1 MSIELIT
8 KRFDEVFDL
17 SLGRTPS
24 RGDKSYWGGNHT
36 WVSIADMSCG
46 KYISSSKECITDKA
60 LVDTGIPL
68 VRKGTVIM
76 SFKLSIGKVCIA
88 NKDLYTNEAIMAFSL
103 NGKYNILPDYLYYYL
118 RAYKWNVSNEVVLGF
133 TLNKKNISN
142 SLITFPVSVSEQQRI
157 VDILDKEFAKVE
169 ALKANA
175 EQKLKNAKDLFQA
188 TLKKKLELKHGWVV
202 KDLANVVDAGTC
214 ISYGIVQPEENV
226 PDGIPIV
233 RPVDLT
239 QEVLTSTAGFKKTRK
254 DISDSYKRSILKGTE
269 ILMCVR
275 GTTGIVSLSSD
286 RLIGCN
292 TTRGIVPLC
301 ISDDIKRKYVYYAIR
316 SSECQKFISDNTNGT
331 ALKQINIADVK
342 RIPIRLAPDNE
353 QQLIVSQLDDINDR
367 YKVLQNNYT
376 RTVLLCDDLK
386 QALLRK
392 AFNCE

>member
-175 EQKLKNAKDLFQA
+175 ENSFQAATELFQA
-188 TLKKKLELKHGWVV
+188 TLKKELSPRAAWKRMALGEFAHMKAGDFIKASDIHEKYYEGSYPCYGGNGLRGYVDEPNRDGDFCLIGRQGALCGNVHMVSGVFRATEHAVV
-202 KDLANVVDAGTC
+202 VTPYK
-214 ISYGIVQPEENV
+214 P
-226 PDGIPIV
+226 IP
-233 RPVDLT
+233 
-239 QEVLTSTAGFKKTRK
+239 TRLV
-254 DISDSYKRSILKGTE
+254 YYL
-269 ILMCVR
+269 L
-275 GTTGIVSLSSD
+275 VSLDLNKFSTGAAQPGLSVKN
-286 RLIGCN
+286 IAEN
-292 TTRGIVPLC
+292 
-301 ISDDIKRKYVYYAIR
+301 A
-316 SSECQKFISDNTNGT
+316 FISIPPDSEWE
-331 ALKQINIADVK
+331 NIIKTLDTLSEDV
-342 RIPIRLAPDNE
+342 
-353 QQLIVSQLDDINDR
+353 SS
-367 YKVLQNNYT
+367 LQKNYT
-376 RTVLLCDDLK
+376 KTCTLCEDLK
-386 QALLRK
+386 LSLLRK
-392 AFNCE
+392 AFNGEL